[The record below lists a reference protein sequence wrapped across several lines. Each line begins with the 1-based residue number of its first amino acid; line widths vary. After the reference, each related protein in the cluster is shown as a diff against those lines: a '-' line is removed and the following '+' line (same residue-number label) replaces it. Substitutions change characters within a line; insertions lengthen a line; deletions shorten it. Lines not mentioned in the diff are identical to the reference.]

1 MDKPEKLID
10 AEATEQSDLNRNGI
24 DDAIEPPNVDVT
36 AGTRQL
42 AKRFRNNSS
51 TSPEL
56 SGGDIDARWEDAE
69 SSGDESVGGST
80 AIPGQNDV
88 DDLGKAIGVTYADGE
103 VLMSGEKQ
111 RHRDERRWERDP
123 ASSDDYES
131 RTGPAESQA
140 SGEAQPTPPPP
151 TKEP

>member
-1 MDKPEKLID
+1 MNKSDKQID
-10 AEATEQSDLNRNGI
+10 SEAAEQQDLNRNGI
-24 DDAIEPPNVDVT
+24 DDAIEPPDVNVT
-36 AGTRQL
+36 AGSRQL
-42 AKRFRNNSS
+42 TNRLRNNSG

-103 VLMSGEKQ
+103 ELRVGEKQ
-111 RHRDERRWERDP
+111 QDRDERRWELDP
-123 ASSDDYES
+123 ASSDDY
-131 RTGPAESQA
+131 
-140 SGEAQPTPPPP
+140 
-151 TKEP
+151 KERIKE